1 MTVTFSIDSGITED
15 NLTNA
20 GMIWADST
28 DSGITTVDWTESGK
42 TWVDRTGSRMTGAG
56 SVGSRTGVGS
66 GADSVG
72 SRTGA
77 SSGADSEVDSV
88 GSRTGADLTDSG
100 ITGAGLTGSGMT
112 GAGCSKLTSMAVTE
126 AAGNIISSRIS
137 AWGVSEQ
144 RALALLAWALL
155 PLRIQGQEVVGSPTS
170 WVTWS
175 DINTGLSRLDMT
187 DSNLTWTDLTDTG
200 TEVDWETSLWET
212 FSSIISEDLVD
223 SGMTEGSSTDS
234 EAGAG
239 TELLSGPGAG
249 TEDSLA
255 DATTRATLFL
265 LFLRFSLGV
274 RRWSWTWLGG
284 RRAWWSTQT

>member
-1 MTVTFSIDSGITED
+1 MLSP
-15 NLTNA
+15 
-20 GMIWADST
+20 
-28 DSGITTVDWTESGK
+28 
-42 TWVDRTGSRMTGAG
+42 G

-66 GADSVG
+66 GADCSG
-72 SRTGA
+72 LWSGLCGLPDWSIFNWLRNYWSRLHWLWNDWGGLFKT
-77 SSGADSEVDSV
+77 
-88 GSRTGADLTDSG
+88 DLH
-100 ITGAGLTGSGMT
+100 
-112 GAGCSKLTSMAVTE
+112 GCDR
-126 AAGNIISSRIS
+126 SSRQHNILQNKCMRGLQTKGS
-137 AWGVSEQ
+137 SPPGMG
-144 RALALLAWALL
+144 
-155 PLRIQGQEVVGSPTS
+155 PPTLRLQGQEVVGSPTS
-170 WVTWS
+170 LITCS
-175 DINTGLSRLDMT
+175 DINTGLSRLDRT

-265 LFLRFSLGV
+265 LFLHFSLGV